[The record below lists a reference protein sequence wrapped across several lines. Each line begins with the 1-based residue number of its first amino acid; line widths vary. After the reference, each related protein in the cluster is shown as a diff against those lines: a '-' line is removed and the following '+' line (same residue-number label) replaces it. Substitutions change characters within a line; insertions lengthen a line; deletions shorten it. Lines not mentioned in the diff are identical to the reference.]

1 VKVSVAIITHN
12 AAGDLERCLR
22 SAAFADE
29 IVVVDQGSTDETAEV
44 CARHQAQLHQR
55 TWQGYGPTKQEAV
68 ALCRNRWVLSLDSD
82 EEVSPRL
89 RDAIASLSDDPAESA
104 FAVNRL
110 SCFLGKW
117 IRHCGWHPEYVVRLF
132 DRQRAGFNDRPV
144 HESVEVSGPT
154 GRLSGLLHHYAYQS
168 MEQYITK
175 LNRYTSLAAED
186 LHARGKTASPA
197 GAVVRAQAAF
207 WRMWLLQKGFL
218 DGWAGTVLC
227 LASSFYV
234 LTKYTKLWRWGRH
247 EGSGDTNRQAG

>member
-1 VKVSVAIITHN
+1 MKVSVAIITHN
-12 AAGDLERCLR
+12 AAADLDRCLQ

-29 IVVVDQGSTDETAEV
+29 IVVVDQGSTDGTPEV
-44 CARHQAQLHQR
+44 CARQGAQLYQR
-55 TWQGYGPTKQEAV
+55 TWQGYGRTKQEAV
-68 ALCRNRWVLSLDSD
+68 SLCRNRWVLSLDSD
-82 EEVSPRL
+82 EEVTPRL
-89 RDAIASLSDDPAESA
+89 RAAIAALPEEPGEAA

-144 HESVEVSGPT
+144 HESVDVAGET
-154 GRLSGLLHHYAYQS
+154 GRLSGLLHHYSYQS

-186 LHARGKTASPA
+186 LYARGKTASPA
-197 GAVVRAQAAF
+197 AAVVRAQAAF
-207 WRMWLLQKGFL
+207 WRMWLLQRGFL

-234 LTKYTKLWRWGRH
+234 LTKYTKLWRLGRN
-247 EGSGDTNRQAG
+247 EGSGDTDRQAG